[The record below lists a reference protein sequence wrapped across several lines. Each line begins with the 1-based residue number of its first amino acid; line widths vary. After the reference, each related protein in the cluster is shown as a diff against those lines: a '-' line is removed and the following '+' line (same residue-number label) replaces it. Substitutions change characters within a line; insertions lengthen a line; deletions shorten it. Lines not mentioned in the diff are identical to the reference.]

1 MRGHIRRRGKR
12 SWQLI
17 LPASRDPATGKRRQQ
32 SRNVRGTKKDAQV
45 ALVRWIHEIET
56 GLDFRHSP
64 THRCRVSEPV
74 ARFQITQDA
83 RRTAKRRTYANYE
96 EKLRLHVI
104 TVIGNVPLAK
114 LRPQHVEQVHAAA
127 FEKGLSA
134 RSVLHVHRI
143 LFQAIRQAVRWQL
156 IANNVA
162 EAVELPSP
170 KTREL
175 PPPPASEAGRLIAL
189 FEHTDLLDVVVFAI
203 GSGLRLG
210 EIFGL
215 RWQDLDLST
224 GRVSVVQTLH
234 VDGTLRTPKT
244 HTSRASVFLPQFAM
258 EALKR
263 QRAAQNKRRLK
274 FAREWQD
281 LDLVFDR
288 GDGGSTDTRSISRR
302 FSAMA
307 RKGGF
312 DLTFHGLRHAHASL
326 MHGSGTDLKTI
337 SENMRHSTIAIT
349 ADLYTH
355 IDPGD
360 SQTGRR
366 ETECVYVPLHDQ
378 VGHQMERQFS
388 IPTFLN
394 AGAG

>member
-1 MRGHIRRRGKR
+1 
-12 SWQLI
+12 
-17 LPASRDPATGKRRQQ
+17 
-32 SRNVRGTKKDAQV
+32 
-45 ALVRWIHEIET
+45 
-56 GLDFRHSP
+56 
-64 THRCRVSEPV
+64 
-74 ARFQITQDA
+74 
-83 RRTAKRRTYANYE
+83 
-96 EKLRLHVI
+96 
-104 TVIGNVPLAK
+104 
-114 LRPQHVEQVHAAA
+114 
-127 FEKGLSA
+127 
-134 RSVLHVHRI
+134 
-143 LFQAIRQAVRWQL
+143 VRWQL

-307 RKGGF
+307 RKV
-312 DLTFHGLRHAHASL
+312 DS
-326 MHGSGTDLKTI
+326 I
-337 SENMRHSTIAIT
+337 SPFTVCAM
-349 ADLYTH
+349 
-355 IDPGD
+355 
-360 SQTGRR
+360 
-366 ETECVYVPLHDQ
+366 
-378 VGHQMERQFS
+378 
-388 IPTFLN
+388 PTLL
-394 AGAG
+394 